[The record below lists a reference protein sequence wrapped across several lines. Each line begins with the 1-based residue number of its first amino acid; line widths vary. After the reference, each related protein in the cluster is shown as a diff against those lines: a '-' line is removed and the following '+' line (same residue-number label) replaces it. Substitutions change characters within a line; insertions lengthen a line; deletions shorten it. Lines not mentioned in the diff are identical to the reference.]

1 MILARLS
8 SIPAVTLSRRPGHPF
23 SPSVGGRVRNLPTEP
38 PRTGH
43 HPRTTQL
50 VRYDAG
56 TPWSKPWASTR
67 STQPGATPLPPPE
80 GDP

>member
-8 SIPAVTLSRRPGHPF
+8 YIPAVTLSRDSRATPF
-23 SPSVGGRVRNLPTEP
+23 SPSVGGRVRNPPTEP

-56 TPWSKPWASTR
+56 IPWSKPWAGTNHRHASIR
-67 STQPGATPLPPPE
+67 NPE
-80 GDP
+80 S